1 MIVDLIVFK
10 CPCMESVRPVE
21 MTVTAKKS
29 RPIWCV
35 VWGVVNYTAH
45 PTPPHKPK
53 NQKVH

>member
-1 MIVDLIVFK
+1 
-10 CPCMESVRPVE
+10 MESVRPVE